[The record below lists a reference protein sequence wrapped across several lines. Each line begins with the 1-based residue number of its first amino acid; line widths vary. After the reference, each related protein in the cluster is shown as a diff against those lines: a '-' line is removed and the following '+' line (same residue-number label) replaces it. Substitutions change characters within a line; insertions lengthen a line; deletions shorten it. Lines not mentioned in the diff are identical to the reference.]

1 MKGRLSTRF
10 PDIGV
15 VDMLADM
22 VAGGTRAQSGLRDSS
37 YAIGLNDPV

>member
-15 VDMLADM
+15 VAMR
-22 VAGGTRAQSGLRDSS
+22 VAMAAGATRAQFELRDST
-37 YAIGLNDPV
+37 DPV